1 MVRGSNTSDLIMR
14 RRSHNRDQHRSSIDR
29 ICPGGGVEMP
39 KLYLCGA
46 MLLQA
51 SREIGAVLV
60 SALCGHR
67 LASKPG
73 TVSPIAKSLFLSRSP
88 GHMLFLTPSE
98 AVLVLITKDAPEVFS
113 RPASVALEASGS
125 TVQVKPSV
133 VYMKLLDASP
143 SPRIVGPG

>member
-1 MVRGSNTSDLIMR
+1 MWPSLGFEARDSQSD
-14 RRSHNRDQHRSSIDR
+14 
-29 ICPGGGVEMP
+29 GEV
-39 KLYLCGA
+39 A
-46 MLLQA
+46 
-51 SREIGAVLV
+51 
-60 SALCGHR
+60 
-67 LASKPG
+67 
-73 TVSPIAKSLFLSRSP
+73 FLSRSP